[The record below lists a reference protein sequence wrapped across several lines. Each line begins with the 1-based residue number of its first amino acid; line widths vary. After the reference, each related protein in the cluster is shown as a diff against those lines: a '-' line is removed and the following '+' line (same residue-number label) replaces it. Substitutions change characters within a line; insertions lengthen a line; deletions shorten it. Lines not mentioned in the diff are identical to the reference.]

1 MNCVGV
7 LLKLLFEECPFTK
20 SGPASRVILLL
31 LFLISFI
38 VHLSYQFGKGVT
50 GFFCGGVFWFGFG
63 FFWFWVV
70 FLSQNHTD
78 FLAYILQDYA
88 ATSFLHTDFQ
98 EDWKDMISSPIYA
111 HPKGSSHLFK

>member
-50 GFFCGGVFWFGFG
+50 VGFFVVGFFGLGLGFFGFG
-63 FFWFWVV
+63 W
-70 FLSQNHTD
+70 
-78 FLAYILQDYA
+78 
-88 ATSFLHTDFQ
+88 
-98 EDWKDMISSPIYA
+98 
-111 HPKGSSHLFK
+111 LF

>member
-50 GFFCGGVFWFGFG
+50 VGFFVVGFFGLGLGFIGFG
-63 FFWFWVV
+63 
-70 FLSQNHTD
+70 L
-78 FLAYILQDYA
+78 
-88 ATSFLHTDFQ
+88 
-98 EDWKDMISSPIYA
+98 
-111 HPKGSSHLFK
+111 LF